1 MIVLILVFRL
11 VIGEQ
16 MIDVLG
22 PEKRRRRTT
31 QEKIAIVQQ
40 SFEPGMTVSLVA
52 RQHGVAASQLFLWR
66 KQYQEGSLTA
76 VAAGEQVVPASE
88 LAAAMKQIKE
98 LQRLL
103 GKKTMENELLKEAVE
118 YGRGKKVDS
127 ARALIARGWGVS
139 LVSRC
144 LRVSRAQLHVILRRT
159 DDWMDGRRSR
169 HTDDTDVLLRIH
181 HVIGV
186 ILPTYGYRRVWAL
199 LRRQAK
205 LDGMPAIN
213 AKRVYRI
220 MRQNALLLERKPAVP
235 PSKRAHTGRVAVK
248 ESNQRWCSDGFEFC
262 CDNGERLRVTFALDC
277 CDREALHW
285 AVTTG
290 GFNSETVQDVML
302 GAVERRFG
310 NELPASP
317 VEWLTDNGS
326 CYRANETRQFA
337 RMLGLEPKS
346 TAVRSPESNGIA
358 ESFVK
363 TIKRDYI
370 SVMPKPDGLTA
381 AKNLAEAFE
390 HYNEWHPHSALGYR
404 SPREYLRQR
413 ACNGLSDNRCL
424 EI

>member
-159 DDWMDGRRSR
+159 DDWKDGRRSR
-169 HTDDTDVLLRIH
+169 HSDDTDVLLRIH
-181 HVIGV
+181 HVIGE
-186 ILPTYGYRRVWAL
+186 LPTYGYRRVWAL
-199 LRRQAK
+199 LRRQAE

-220 MRQNALLLERKPAVP
+220 MRQNALLLERKTAVP
-235 PSKRAHTGRVAVK
+235 PSKRAHTGKVAVK
-248 ESNQRWCSDGFEFC
+248 ESNQRWCSDGFEFR
-262 CDNGERLRVTFALDC
+262 CDNGEKLRVTFALDC

-290 GFNSETVQDVML
+290 GFDSETVQDVML

-337 RMLGLEPKS
+337 RILGLEPKN

-370 SVMPKPDGLTA
+370 SIMPKPDGLTA

-390 HYNEWHPHSALGYR
+390 HYNEWHLHSALGYR
-404 SPREYLRQR
+404 SPREYLRQQ
-413 ACNGLSDNRCL
+413 ASNGLSDNRCL

>member
-1 MIVLILVFRL
+1 
-11 VIGEQ
+11 
-16 MIDVLG
+16 
-22 PEKRRRRTT
+22 
-31 QEKIAIVQQ
+31 
-40 SFEPGMTVSLVA
+40 FEPGMTVSLVA

-159 DDWMDGRRSR
+159 DDWKDGRRSR
-169 HTDDTDVLLRIH
+169 HSDDTDVLLRIH
-181 HVIGV
+181 HVIGE
-186 ILPTYGYRRVWAL
+186 LPTYGYRRVWAL
-199 LRRQAK
+199 LRRQAE

-220 MRQNALLLERKPAVP
+220 MRQNALLLERKTAVP
-235 PSKRAHTGRVAVK
+235 PSKRAHTGKVAVK
-248 ESNQRWCSDGFEFC
+248 ESNQRWCSDGFEFR
-262 CDNGERLRVTFALDC
+262 CDNGEKLRVTFALDC

-290 GFNSETVQDVML
+290 GFDSETVQDVML

-337 RMLGLEPKS
+337 RMLGLEPKN

-370 SVMPKPDGLTA
+370 SIMPKPDGLTA

-404 SPREYLRQR
+404 SPREYLRQQ
-413 ACNGLSDNRCL
+413 ASNGLSDNRCL

>member
-1 MIVLILVFRL
+1 
-11 VIGEQ
+11 

-181 HVIGV
+181 HVIGE
-186 ILPTYGYRRVWAL
+186 LPTYGYRRVWAL
-199 LRRQAK
+199 LRRQAE

-220 MRQNALLLERKPAVP
+220 MRQNALLLERKTAVP
-235 PSKRAHTGRVAVK
+235 PSKRAHTGKVAVK
-248 ESNQRWCSDGFEFC
+248 ESNQRWCSDGFEFR
-262 CDNGERLRVTFALDC
+262 CDNGEKLRVTFALDC

-290 GFNSETVQDVML
+290 GFDSETVQDVML

-337 RMLGLEPKS
+337 RMLGLEPKN

-370 SVMPKPDGLTA
+370 SIMPKPDGLTA

-404 SPREYLRQR
+404 SPREYLRQQ
-413 ACNGLSDNRCL
+413 ASNGLSDNRCL

>member
-1 MIVLILVFRL
+1 
-11 VIGEQ
+11 
-16 MIDVLG
+16 
-22 PEKRRRRTT
+22 
-31 QEKIAIVQQ
+31 Q

-159 DDWMDGRRSR
+159 DDWKDGRRSR
-169 HTDDTDVLLRIH
+169 HSDDTDVLLRIH
-181 HVIGV
+181 HVIGE
-186 ILPTYGYRRVWAL
+186 LPTYGYRRVWAL
-199 LRRQAK
+199 LRRQAE

-220 MRQNALLLERKPAVP
+220 MRQNALLLERKTAVP
-235 PSKRAHTGRVAVK
+235 PSKRAHTGKVAVK
-248 ESNQRWCSDGFEFC
+248 ESNQRWCSDGFEFR
-262 CDNGERLRVTFALDC
+262 CDNGEKLRVTFALDC
-277 CDREALHW
+277 YDREALHW

-290 GFNSETVQDVML
+290 GFDSETVQDVML

-337 RMLGLEPKS
+337 RMLGLEPKN

-370 SVMPKPDGLTA
+370 SIMPKPDGLTA

-404 SPREYLRQR
+404 SPREYLRQQ
-413 ACNGLSDNRCL
+413 ASNGLSDNRCL

>member
-1 MIVLILVFRL
+1 
-11 VIGEQ
+11 

-139 LVSRC
+139 FVSRC
-144 LRVSRAQLHVILRRT
+144 LRVSRAQLHVILRRA
-159 DDWMDGRRSR
+159 DDWKDGRRSR
-169 HTDDTDVLLRIH
+169 HTDDTDVLRRIH
-181 HVIGV
+181 HVIGE
-186 ILPTYGYRRVWAL
+186 LPTYGYRRVWAL
-199 LRRQAK
+199 LRRQAE

-213 AKRVYRI
+213 AKRIYRI
-220 MRQNALLLERKPAVP
+220 MRQNALLLERKTAVP

-248 ESNQRWCSDGFEFC
+248 ESNQRWCSDGFEFR
-262 CDNGERLRVTFALDC
+262 CDNGEKLRVTFALDC

-290 GFNSETVQDVML
+290 GFDSETVQDVML

-310 NELPASP
+310 SELPTSP

-337 RMLGLEPKS
+337 RMLGLEPKN

-370 SVMPKPDGLTA
+370 SIMPKPDGLTA

-404 SPREYLRQR
+404 SPREYLRQQ
-413 ACNGLSDNRCL
+413 ASNGLSDNRCL

>member
-1 MIVLILVFRL
+1 
-11 VIGEQ
+11 
-16 MIDVLG
+16 
-22 PEKRRRRTT
+22 TT

-159 DDWMDGRRSR
+159 DDWKDGRRSR
-169 HTDDTDVLLRIH
+169 HSDDTDVLLRIH
-181 HVIGV
+181 HVIGE
-186 ILPTYGYRRVWAL
+186 LPTYGYRRVWAL
-199 LRRQAK
+199 LRRQAE

-220 MRQNALLLERKPAVP
+220 MRQNALLLERKTAVP
-235 PSKRAHTGRVAVK
+235 PSKRAHTGKVAVK
-248 ESNQRWCSDGFEFC
+248 ESNQRWCSDGFEFR
-262 CDNGERLRVTFALDC
+262 CDNGEKLRVTFALDC

-290 GFNSETVQDVML
+290 GFDSETVQDVML

-337 RMLGLEPKS
+337 RMLGLEPKN

-370 SVMPKPDGLTA
+370 SIMPKPDGLTA

-404 SPREYLRQR
+404 SPREYLRQQ
-413 ACNGLSDNRCL
+413 ASNGLSDNR
-424 EI
+424 

>member
-1 MIVLILVFRL
+1 
-11 VIGEQ
+11 

-181 HVIGV
+181 HVIRE
-186 ILPTYGYRRVWAL
+186 LPTYGYRRVWAL
-199 LRRQAK
+199 LRRQAE

-213 AKRVYRI
+213 AKRVYRL

-310 NELPASP
+310 NDLPSSP

-337 RMLGLEPKS
+337 RMLGLEPKN

-370 SVMPKPDGLTA
+370 SIMPKPDGLTA

-404 SPREYLRQR
+404 SPREYLLQR

>member
-1 MIVLILVFRL
+1 
-11 VIGEQ
+11 

-159 DDWMDGRRSR
+159 DDWKDGRRSR
-169 HTDDTDVLLRIH
+169 HSDDTDVLLRIH
-181 HVIGV
+181 HVIGE
-186 ILPTYGYRRVWAL
+186 LPTYGYRRVWAL
-199 LRRQAK
+199 LRRQAE

-220 MRQNALLLERKPAVP
+220 MRQNALLLERKTAVP
-235 PSKRAHTGRVAVK
+235 PSKRAHTGKVAVK
-248 ESNQRWCSDGFEFC
+248 ESNQRWCSDGFEFR
-262 CDNGERLRVTFALDC
+262 CDNGEKLRVTFALDC

-290 GFNSETVQDVML
+290 GFDSETVQDVML

-310 NELPASP
+310 SELPTSP

-337 RMLGLEPKS
+337 RMLGLEPKN

-370 SVMPKPDGLTA
+370 SIMPKPDGLTA

-413 ACNGLSDNRCL
+413 ASNGLSDNRCL
-424 EI
+424 

>member
-159 DDWMDGRRSR
+159 DDWKDGRRSR
-169 HTDDTDVLLRIH
+169 HSDDTDVLLRIH
-181 HVIGV
+181 HVIGE
-186 ILPTYGYRRVWAL
+186 LPTYGYRRVWAL
-199 LRRQAK
+199 LRRQAE

-220 MRQNALLLERKPAVP
+220 MRQNALLLERKTAVP
-235 PSKRAHTGRVAVK
+235 PSKRAHTGKVAVK
-248 ESNQRWCSDGFEFC
+248 ESNQRWCSDGFEFR
-262 CDNGERLRVTFALDC
+262 CDNGEKLRVTFALDC

-290 GFNSETVQDVML
+290 GFDSETVQDVML

-337 RMLGLEPKS
+337 RMLGLEPKN

-370 SVMPKPDGLTA
+370 SIMPKPDGLTA

-390 HYNEWHPHSALGYR
+390 HYNEWHPHSALG
-404 SPREYLRQR
+404 
-413 ACNGLSDNRCL
+413 
-424 EI
+424 

>member
-1 MIVLILVFRL
+1 
-11 VIGEQ
+11 

-118 YGRGKKVDS
+118 YGRAKKLDS

-139 LVSRC
+139 FVSRC
-144 LRVSRAQLHVILRRT
+144 LRVSRAQLHVILRRA
-159 DDWMDGRRSR
+159 DDWKDGRRSR
-169 HTDDTDVLLRIH
+169 HTDDTDVLRRIH
-181 HVIGV
+181 HVIGE
-186 ILPTYGYRRVWAL
+186 LPTYGYRRVWAL
-199 LRRQAK
+199 LRRQTE

-213 AKRVYRI
+213 AKRIYRI
-220 MRQNALLLERKPAVP
+220 MRQNALLLERKTAVP

-248 ESNQRWCSDGFEFC
+248 ESNQRWCSDGFEFR
-262 CDNGERLRVTFALDC
+262 CDNGEKLRVTFALDC

-337 RMLGLEPKS
+337 RMLGLEPKN

-424 EI
+424 